1 MLFFRNDYG
10 QGCIPEIMEY
20 MNTTNGHSFTGY
32 GMDVICQ
39 NAKETIKNIFQTTM
53 QISTFQLE
61 ERLLTKPSSSL
72 LKPFEAVIACDT
84 GHIATHE
91 TGAIEAVGHKV
102 IPVNNYAGKINPSDI
117 RKVFDAHMLSYE
129 HMVYPKMVYI
139 SNATEYG
146 TVYTL
151 DELKNIRAVC
161 DELGLYLMM
170 DGARLGVA
178 LSTVDYTLNDLANIC
193 DVFYIG
199 GTKNGALMGEAVVI
213 SNPELKPYF
222 RFVMKQNGAMLAK
235 GWLLGIQFLGLF
247 EHDAFFGY
255 AKQSVVLAQKIQS
268 KLQELG
274 YALFMKSDTNQIFVN
289 VSKEQ
294 YQFLSEKIDFEIWE
308 KCDDHYVIRFVTSW
322 HTSEDEV
329 NALITYLEQAVEKK
343 EQYHSRFERQV
354 QPSIPFFLIC
364 TLS

>member
-10 QGCIPEIMEY
+10 QGCIPEILEY
-20 MNTTNGHSFTGY
+20 MNSTNGNSYTGY
-32 GMDVICQ
+32 GMDEICQ
-39 NAKETIKNIFQTTM
+39 KAKQYIQS
-53 QISTFQLE
+53 QISDYDVDIHFLVGGTITNQ
-61 ERLLTKPSSSL
+61 TIIKAC

-102 IPVNNYAGKINPSDI
+102 ITVNNYAGKINPADI
-117 RKVFDAHMLSYE
+117 KKEFDKHMLTYE

-146 TVYTL
+146 TVYTIE
-151 DELKNIRAVC
+151 ELKEIRQIC

-178 LSTVDYTLNDLANIC
+178 LMSGVDYTLNDLANLC

-199 GTKNGALMGEAVVI
+199 GTKNGALIGEAVII

-222 RFVMKQNGAMLAK
+222 RFMMKQNGAMLAK

-247 EHDAFFGY
+247 ETDAFYTY
-255 AKQSVVLAQKIQS
+255 AKHSIDLAQKIQNT
-268 KLQELG
+268 LQDLG

-289 VSKEQ
+289 VTKEQ
-294 YQFLSEKIDFEIWE
+294 FQYLIDNIDFEIWE

-322 HTSEDEV
+322 HTTQEEV
-329 NALITYLEQAVEKK
+329 DSLCAYLKEAVKRK
-343 EQYHSRFERQV
+343 E
-354 QPSIPFFLIC
+354 
-364 TLS
+364 